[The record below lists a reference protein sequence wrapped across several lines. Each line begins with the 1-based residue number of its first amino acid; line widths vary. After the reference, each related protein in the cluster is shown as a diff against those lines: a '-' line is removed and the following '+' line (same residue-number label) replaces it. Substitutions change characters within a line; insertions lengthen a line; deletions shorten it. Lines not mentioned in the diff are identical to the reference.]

1 MVMVFRKEITYSVQ
15 HLNIKPIKT
24 IENYGKMSH
33 KFTIIALA
41 AVLLS
46 GCSTFTPATE
56 SRYVSAD
63 GQLQIRGEL
72 VDSSGIKIFVNEN
85 KVIDDHVS
93 LVNGDGAFAGT
104 WQGKRVSAD
113 CSTSGGRKL
122 HGTTCM
128 VAVGGERV
136 RLSL

>member
-1 MVMVFRKEITYSVQ
+1 M
-15 HLNIKPIKT
+15 
-24 IENYGKMSH
+24 
-33 KFTIIALA
+33 KFTIVACAGLI
-41 AVLLS
+41 LS
-46 GCSTFTPATE
+46 GCAMFTPATE

-63 GQLQIRGEL
+63 GTLQIRGEL
-72 VDSSGIKIFVNEN
+72 VDSSGVKIFVNEN
-85 KVIDDHVS
+85 KVIDEHVS
-93 LVNGDGAFAGT
+93 LLRGDGEFAGT

-122 HGTTCM
+122 HGTTCL

>member
-1 MVMVFRKEITYSVQ
+1 MMACLSMLLTGCAMVAPV
-15 HLNIKPIKT
+15 
-24 IENYGKMSH
+24 
-33 KFTIIALA
+33 
-41 AVLLS
+41 
-46 GCSTFTPATE
+46 TE

-72 VDSSGIKIFVNEN
+72 VDSTAVKIFVNEN
-85 KVIDDHVS
+85 KVIDEHVS
-93 LVNGDGAFAGT
+93 LLRGDGEFAGT

-113 CSTSGGRKL
+113 CSTTGGRSL
-122 HGTTCM
+122 HATTCL

>member
-1 MVMVFRKEITYSVQ
+1 M
-15 HLNIKPIKT
+15 
-24 IENYGKMSH
+24 
-33 KFTIIALA
+33 KFTIVALA
-41 AVLLS
+41 GMILS
-46 GCSTFTPATE
+46 GCAMFAPATE

-63 GQLQIRGEL
+63 GTLQIRGEL
-72 VDSSGIKIFVNEN
+72 VDSSAVKIFVNDN
-85 KVIDDHVS
+85 KVIDEHVS
-93 LVNGDGAFAGT
+93 LLRGDGEFAGT

-122 HGTTCM
+122 HGTTCL

>member
-1 MVMVFRKEITYSVQ
+1 M
-15 HLNIKPIKT
+15 
-24 IENYGKMSH
+24 
-33 KFTIIALA
+33 KFTIVALA
-41 AVLLS
+41 GMILS
-46 GCSTFTPATE
+46 GCAMFTPATE

-63 GQLQIRGEL
+63 GSLQIRGEL
-72 VDSSGIKIFVNEN
+72 VDSSAVKIFVNDN
-85 KVIDDHVS
+85 KVIDEHVS
-93 LVNGDGAFAGT
+93 LLRGDGAFAGT

-122 HGTTCM
+122 HGTTCL

>member
-1 MVMVFRKEITYSVQ
+1 
-15 HLNIKPIKT
+15 
-24 IENYGKMSH
+24 MSQ
-33 KFTIIALA
+33 KFTLIACMG
-41 AVLLS
+41 VFLS
-46 GCSTFTPATE
+46 GCAAFTPATE

-72 VDSSGIKIFVNEN
+72 VDSTGVKIFVNEN
-85 KVIDDHVS
+85 KVIDEHVS
-93 LVNGDGAFAGT
+93 LLRGDGEFAGNY
-104 WQGKRVSAD
+104 QGKRVSAD

-122 HGTTCM
+122 HATTCM

>member
-1 MVMVFRKEITYSVQ
+1 MI
-15 HLNIKPIKT
+15 
-24 IENYGKMSH
+24 
-33 KFTIIALA
+33 
-41 AVLLS
+41 LS
-46 GCSTFTPATE
+46 GCAMFTPATE

-63 GQLQIRGEL
+63 GSLQIRGEL
-72 VDSSGIKIFVNEN
+72 VDSSAVKIFVNDN
-85 KVIDDHVS
+85 KVIDEHVS
-93 LVNGDGAFAGT
+93 LLRGDGEFAGT

-122 HGTTCM
+122 HGTTCL

>member
-1 MVMVFRKEITYSVQ
+1 VPVEQTNKKHSKLR
-15 HLNIKPIKT
+15 
-24 IENYGKMSH
+24 KMST
-33 KFTIIALA
+33 KFTIIACA
-41 AVLLS
+41 GVFLS
-46 GCSTFTPATE
+46 GCAMFTPATE

-72 VDSSGIKIFVNEN
+72 VDSTAVKIFVNDN
-85 KVIDDHVS
+85 KVIDEHVS
-93 LVNGDGAFAGT
+93 LLRGDGEFAGT
-104 WQGKRVSAD
+104 YEGKRVTVD
-113 CSTSGGRKL
+113 CSTAGGRKL

>member
-1 MVMVFRKEITYSVQ
+1 MLKE
-15 HLNIKPIKT
+15 
-24 IENYGKMSH
+24 
-33 KFTIIALA
+33 FTTMACIGI
-41 AVLLS
+41 LLS
-46 GCSTFTPATE
+46 GCAAFTPVTE

-72 VDSSGIKIFVNEN
+72 VDSTSVKIFVNEN
-85 KVIDDHVS
+85 KVIDEHVS
-93 LVNGDGAFAGT
+93 LIRGDGAFAGNY
-104 WQGKRVSAD
+104 QGKRVSAD

>member
-1 MVMVFRKEITYSVQ
+1 MAFAGMI
-15 HLNIKPIKT
+15 
-24 IENYGKMSH
+24 
-33 KFTIIALA
+33 
-41 AVLLS
+41 LS
-46 GCSTFTPATE
+46 GCAMFTPATE

-63 GQLQIRGEL
+63 GSLQIRGEL
-72 VDSSGIKIFVNEN
+72 VDSSAVKIFVNDN
-85 KVIDDHVS
+85 KVIDEHVS
-93 LVNGDGAFAGT
+93 LLRGDGEFAGT

-122 HGTTCM
+122 HGTTCL